1 MDTTQLH
8 PAHPAHHHAGRRT
21 SQRSFPIV
29 LVVSLLALSACA
41 AFAVVMTN
49 GPDGRADAEVAGT
62 SRTTVNVADDVPAV
76 SVPIGEPALSQSLTF
91 DADLASG
98 PLVLGQPGSLV
109 ITVTN
114 THDEPVLLTS
124 VDVSVLPP
132 AVEGCRADWLDIGGY
147 SERTDAPVRID
158 AGDSAQITLAYRL
171 VNLPDVNQDAC
182 KGASFP
188 LSIVGT
194 GRAV

>member
-1 MDTTQLH
+1 MNVNLLD
-8 PAHPAHHHAGRRT
+8 PAHPAHRHSDRRA

-49 GPDGRADAEVAGT
+49 GPDGRASAEVGGQ
-62 SRTTVNVADDVPAV
+62 TTTTLDVAAEPSPV
-76 SVPIGEPALSQSLTF
+76 SVPVGETELSQSLSF
-91 DADLASG
+91 DAALPTG

-114 THDEPVLLTS
+114 ARDVPVMLTAL
-124 VDVSVLPP
+124 DIDVLPP
-132 AVEGCRADWLDIGGY
+132 AVEGCRADWLDVGGY
-147 SERTDAPVRID
+147 SERTDPPVRI
-158 AGDSAQITLAYRL
+158 AARGSARITVSYTL

-188 LSIVGT
+188 LSIVGS